1 MRTGRGR
8 AGDQEDPRADQSRRP
23 YYPAPGAAPPPPP
36 LPDIAVIETRNWWG
50 YALFGVAGAAIGA
63 LLMFVLG

>member
-1 MRTGRGR
+1 
-8 AGDQEDPRADQSRRP
+8 
-23 YYPAPGAAPPPPP
+23 
-36 LPDIAVIETRNWWG
+36 VIETRNWWG